1 MNFRQLYDR
10 LVLALAEGSTPAYWT
25 ETELKMYL
33 NEAALAF
40 VADSKIQT
48 RNAPLDRAEEDNN
61 SWFLPKDLIAVGTVS
76 HLGRPLVQT
85 TPKQIARKHSGMG
98 YDTSSMGEGYPYR
111 GDWRAIIGT
120 PTQWFLED
128 NMVKLFPRISGGPR
142 RDTPRK
148 TIGAIWPEGVSIAN
162 LPVKIPFKDKA
173 LIDVFVNGVHESVDN
188 WELIDSLSDPNYS
201 AIQFNWN
208 AFDDTEIEVVYQDT
222 PVMATK
228 RAAVAYDGTNTYT
241 FSDFWYEPLTD
252 SLRVVLNG
260 VTIKERDYTA
270 TVTAPGEVEVTIAPP
285 VYEGVI
291 EVTMFRRQPVDL
303 SSSRI
308 SDNQL
313 TMEYVYRPLDMED
326 DEDIPEIPSVYHE
339 AIWQYAAWA
348 ALAREGE
355 ETRDIQKA
363 NIYRA
368 MYTEVVKR
376 AMDARSVPIELDY
389 RVVAPFVF

>member
-1 MNFRQLYDR
+1 MEEHQL
-10 LVLALAEGSTPAYWT
+10 
-25 ETELKMYL
+25 
-33 NEAALAF
+33 
-40 VADSKIQT
+40 
-48 RNAPLDRAEEDNN
+48 
-61 SWFLPKDLIAVGTVS
+61 
-76 HLGRPLVQT
+76 H
-85 TPKQIARKHSGMG
+85 
-98 YDTSSMGEGYPYR
+98 
-111 GDWRAIIGT
+111 
-120 PTQWFLED
+120 
-128 NMVKLFPRISGGPR
+128 
-142 RDTPRK
+142 
-148 TIGAIWPEGVSIAN
+148 
-162 LPVKIPFKDKA
+162 
-173 LIDVFVNGVHESVDN
+173 
-188 WELIDSLSDPNYS
+188 
-201 AIQFNWN
+201 IQFNWN

-228 RAAVAYDGTNTYT
+228 RAAVAYDGANTYT